1 MRTEGVGR
9 SCSEE
14 SWSVRHL
21 WIVEPTEKSK
31 DPVLSDATVAPEA
44 TESPSPAGAPPMV
57 TCWSWTAVT
66 LPAWAR
72 RAAAVAVVA
81 PTADVTAPE
90 VVVEMV
96 LCEPAAQP
104 TSSSAASGAQG
115 LI

>member
-1 MRTEGVGR
+1 MGR
-9 SCSEE
+9 SWSEE

-31 DPVLSDATVAPEA
+31 DPVLSDATVAPVA
-44 TESPSPAGAPPMV
+44 TASPSPAGAPPMV

-66 LPAWAR
+66 LPAWPGR
-72 RAAAVAVVA
+72 TAAAVVVA
-81 PTADVTAPE
+81 PTADATAPG
-90 VVVEMV
+90 VVVEVV